1 MAEVL
6 AKAEK
11 YINDEEALLSKRE
24 NSSAQKEKRRG
35 EKKQERSPMR
45 RGDRD
50 RSPRRDKEEQRTTSK
65 ETRQCQGPLGPTSS
79 RAVAAISTPAIHPL
93 DSLGVTGLTLD
104 AAQKVFKVTIS
115 DEGRPSKKRLNQV
128 L

>member
-24 NSSAQKEKRRG
+24 NSSTQKEKSRG
-35 EKKQERSPMR
+35 EKKQERSPRR
-45 RGDRD
+45 RGDSD

-65 ETRQCQGPLGPTSS
+65 ETRQCQGPLGPTSA
-79 RAVAAISTPAIHPL
+79 RAVAAISTPAIHLL
-93 DSLGVTGLTLD
+93 DSLGVTGPTRD
-104 AAQKVFKVTIS
+104 ATQKVFKVTIS
-115 DEGRPSKKRLNQV
+115 DEGRPSEKRLN
-128 L
+128 